1 MKYSLSTR
9 EIPRAEPEVV
19 LKAELTDLKS
29 VKNKS
34 ETTKETNSIV
44 KDPETIKDT
53 QQDPVKTDQI
63 VKDHEEYKDVEMLKD
78 LEKDKD
84 TNNIPNLSLSVKHVV
99 LSLRKKSH

>member
-1 MKYSLSTR
+1 MGLCLEFTT
-9 EIPRAEPEVV
+9 PEYQSATVWCG
-19 LKAELTDLKS
+19 KK
-29 VKNKS
+29 KQ
-34 ETTKETNSIV
+34 
-44 KDPETIKDT
+44 T